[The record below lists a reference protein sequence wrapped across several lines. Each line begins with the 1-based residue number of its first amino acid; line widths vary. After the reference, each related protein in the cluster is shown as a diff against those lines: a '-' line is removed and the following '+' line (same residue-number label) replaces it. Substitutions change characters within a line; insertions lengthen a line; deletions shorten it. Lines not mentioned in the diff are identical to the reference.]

1 MKRLILLLS
10 ILGMLSCTR
19 NENME
24 RTFQRAGENRAELEK
39 VLRHYEDDDRKY
51 HAACY
56 LIEHMADCYSYRSDR
71 IDSLMQ
77 LKAMATF
84 ESQEWIDSVDAV
96 WKGFSYLREKK
107 VYDCQVI
114 TADYLIN
121 HIDRAFAVW
130 DSRPWAK
137 HYTLDD
143 FCQWVL
149 PYRIA
154 DEPLSAWQKPYY
166 EMYAPMLDSLYQGS
180 DVVEATNSLSCMV
193 KEDYFLYNTE
203 FHLPHLGASYLLE
216 HHLGACRESCD
227 YSVYILRS
235 LGIPVDVDHYRISP
249 EGRGGHSWNVL
260 KDTTGLPVPF

>member
-51 HAACY
+51 YAACY

-84 ESQEWIDSVDAV
+84 ESQEWIDSVDAAWGV
-96 WKGFSYLREKK
+96 FSYKGERK
-107 VYDCQVI
+107 VYDCRVI
-114 TADYLIN
+114 TSGYLIN
-121 HIDRAFAVW
+121 HIDHAFAVW

-166 EMYAPMLDSLYQGS
+166 EMYAPVLDSLYQGS

-203 FHLPHLGASYLLE
+203 FHLPHLGAAYLLE
-216 HHLGACRESCD
+216 HHLGACRETCIPLFL
-227 YSVYILRS
+227 ILPIMNRLPYYAS
-235 LGIPVDVDHYRISP
+235 ILPI
-249 EGRGGHSWNVL
+249 GGCPNTSTAWRA
-260 KDTTGLPVPF
+260 DG